1 MSEAPGS
8 LFRGWIPSVGSG
20 RRSRLKRIA
29 VLLIVTA
36 VPWIPGAI
44 TFSMLVSGQA

>member
-1 MSEAPGS
+1 MQ
-8 LFRGWIPSVGSG
+8 WIPSAGPG

-36 VPWIPGAI
+36 VAWVPGGI
-44 TFSMLVSGQA
+44 TLAMLLTGEA